1 MRIRSLQNKIFVLV
15 VSLFIAVFILN
26 FYSIIKAAGK
36 QAESLIEARLNV
48 GKRIVL
54 DEFRTEQA
62 SFDSNVATIAQDWGF
77 RQALGQGVD
86 SRTLVNILQNHI
98 NRISGDFAFI
108 FDTQNNLIASTYDLP
123 QHSLAR
129 LHQAAIDPEHEDNM
143 PLAIIDNTPFFLS
156 SEIVEAPIEI
166 GRIVVGKTLHSS
178 LFTRLEEQISLGI
191 TLISTNQSINNTSQ
205 NKSSAIQSKNTGL
218 FSTMPALIEQTQ
230 DNALNPFL
238 SVSFIKTSGEG
249 YTQKL
254 DWYGVEYITVS
265 LPLNIVNLNS
275 SQNSFVVVLHDSLS
289 QAMSI
294 FDRFWIDILPFFF
307 GGILV
312 SLLGALAIARG
323 ITRPVKSLLE
333 AAKYVANGHYSA
345 KLEVKQSGELGQ
357 LAQEFQNMQSAVMAR
372 ENEIKQQALALQ
384 ESEKIKFEAEIA
396 HKERLLA
403 EEATQAKSRFLA
415 SMSHEI
421 RTPLTSII
429 GFSETLQDK
438 SMNPEEQVQ
447 AINTIN
453 RCGTHLLN
461 VINDILDVSKIEAGK
476 IEVEVIPTPIFPL
489 LHEVKQLANMQANNK
504 GIEFELNLNFPLPL
518 LINSDP
524 TRLKQILFNLI
535 NNAIKFTESGKVS
548 LTVQHGAQTLF
559 FTLQDTGIG
568 MTEQQLGKLFSA
580 FTQADS
586 SITRQHGGTGL
597 GLYICKQ
604 LSSLLGGHIEVKS
617 QYKLGSEFK
626 LSLPCPQDTEA
637 KQVTNLSEAKRLSQ
651 LSEQAQHIPSLKGK
665 VLYADDNDDNR
676 RLVSYLIKQTGAQVI
691 TAENGEQAVEQ
702 ALANDFELVLMD
714 MQMPVMDGIE
724 ATELLCSAGF
734 SKPIIMMTANVDR
747 DSIEQCAQSGAVGH
761 FGKPVD
767 TLKFHHLLSEYLTQ
781 SAVINHEPSL
791 ADLDNFD
798 DMARQFLSSLPEQVK
813 NLKTANKAQDWLT
826 IQDIVHQIKGSA
838 GSFGYQELSEHA
850 ATFEK
855 TLQETKQEQNNEP
868 FDLFLQQ
875 IQHAIEGVE

>member
-1 MRIRSLQNKIFVLV
+1 MRIRSLQNKIFILV
-15 VSLFIAVFILN
+15 VSLFIAVFVLN

-54 DEFRTEQA
+54 DEFRTEQS

-108 FDTQNNLIASTYDLP
+108 FDTQNNLIASTLDLP
-123 QHSLAR
+123 QHSLER
-129 LHQAAIDPEHEDNM
+129 LQQTAIDPEHKDNM

-166 GRIVVGKTLHSS
+166 GQIVVGKALHSS

-191 TLISTNQSINNTSQ
+191 TLISTSQ
-205 NKSSAIQSKNTGL
+205 NRNTGV
-218 FSTMPALIEQTQ
+218 FSTMPMLIEPTH
-230 DNALNPFL
+230 DDTLNPFL
-238 SVSFIKTSGEG
+238 SFSFINASGEG
-249 YTQKL
+249 HTQKL
-254 DWYGVEYITVS
+254 DLYGAEYITVS

-275 SQNSFVVVLHDSLS
+275 SQNSFVIVLHDSLS

-312 SLLGALAIARG
+312 SLLGALAIARD

-345 KLEVKQSGELGQ
+345 KLQIKQSGELGQ

-384 ESEKIKFEAEIA
+384 ESEKNKFEAEIA

-403 EEATQAKSRFLA
+403 EEATQAKSQFLA

-429 GFSETLQDK
+429 GFSETLQVK

-476 IEVEVIPTPIFPL
+476 IEVEVMPTPIFPL
-489 LHEVKQLANMQANNK
+489 LHEVKQLANMQAHNK
-504 GIEFELNLNFPLPL
+504 GIDFELNLNFPLPL
-518 LINSDP
+518 VIKSDP

-548 LTVQHGAQTLF
+548 LTVQHGTQTLQHETQTLF
-559 FTLQDTGIG
+559 FIIQDTGIG
-568 MTEQQLGKLFSA
+568 MTEQQLEKLFSA

-597 GLYICKQ
+597 GLFICKQ
-604 LSSLLGGHIEVKS
+604 LSSLLGGHIQVKS

-637 KQVTNLSEAKRLSQ
+637 KQVTNLSEAKRLSL
-651 LSEQAQHIPSLKGK
+651 LSEQAQLIPCLKGK

-691 TAENGEQAVEQ
+691 TAENGEQAVEL
-702 ALANDFELVLMD
+702 ALANDYELVLMD

-734 SKPIIMMTANVDR
+734 SKPIIMMTANVDK
-747 DSIEQCAQSGAVGH
+747 DSIEQCKQSGAVGH

-767 TLKFHHLLSEYLTQ
+767 TIKFHHLLTEYLPKST
-781 SAVINHEPSL
+781 ANNHEPSL
-791 ADLDNFD
+791 TDIDNFD
-798 DMARQFLSSLPEQVK
+798 DMAKQFLSSLPEKVEY
-813 NLKTANKAQDWLT
+813 LKTAYKIQDLVA

-838 GSFGYQELSEHA
+838 GSFGYQKLSEQA
-850 ATFEK
+850 AAFEK
-855 TLQETKQEQNNEP
+855 TIQEIKQEQNHEP
-868 FDLFLQQ
+868 FEFFLQQ
-875 IQHAIEGVE
+875 INHVIEGVE

>member
-15 VSLFIAVFILN
+15 VSLFIAVFVLN

-108 FDTQNNLIASTYDLP
+108 FDPQNNLIASTYDLP

-129 LHQAAIDPEHEDNM
+129 LHQAAVDPEHNGNM
-143 PLAIIDNTPFFLS
+143 PLVIIDNTPFFLS

-166 GRIVVGKTLHSS
+166 GRIVVGKALNSS

-191 TLISTNQSINNTSQ
+191 TLINTNQSINSASQ
-205 NKSSAIQSKNTGL
+205 NKNTGV

-230 DNALNPFL
+230 DNILNPFL
-238 SVSFIKTSGEG
+238 SVSFINVSGEG

-333 AAKYVANGHYSA
+333 AAKYVANGNYSA

-384 ESEKIKFEAEIA
+384 ESEKIKFEAKIA

-403 EEATQAKSRFLA
+403 EEATQAKSQFLA

-438 SMNPEEQVQ
+438 SMNSEDQAQ

-476 IEVEVIPTPIFPL
+476 IEVEVMPTPIFPL

-504 GIEFELNLNFPLPL
+504 GIDFELNLNFPLPL
-518 LINSDP
+518 IINSDP

-548 LTVQHGAQTLF
+548 LTVQHDTQTLQHDAQTLL

-626 LSLPCPQDTEA
+626 LSLPCPQDAEA
-637 KQVTNLSEAKRLSQ
+637 KQVANLSEAKRLSQ

-734 SKPIIMMTANVDR
+734 SKPIIMMTANVDK

-767 TLKFHHLLSEYLTQ
+767 TVKFHHLLSEYLTQ
-781 SAVINHEPSL
+781 SDVTNHEPSL

-798 DMARQFLSSLPEQVK
+798 DMAMQFLSSLPEKVE
-813 NLKTANKAQDWLT
+813 NLKTAYKAQDWLT

-838 GSFGYQELSEHA
+838 GSFGYQKLSEHA
-850 ATFEK
+850 AAFEK
-855 TLQETKQEQNNEP
+855 TLQETKQEQNHEP

-875 IQHAIEGVE
+875 IQYVIEGVE